1 MQSCYQGINL
11 LIIKF
16 SKMKKTI
23 LISMLVLSFCLCSQ
37 VVFGQDN
44 TDSKEDPIKEQFVKA
59 YSWTK
64 PYFEDASKSIVSIKQ
79 MQTVEG
85 HEYILVES
93 EATKT
98 LYDTSGKQYCA
109 DHAELNCVEFYK
121 LNEGKLTWK
130 KS

>member
-1 MQSCYQGINL
+1 
-11 LIIKF
+11 
-16 SKMKKTI
+16 MKKI
-23 LISMLVLSFCLCSQ
+23 IFISMLMLSFCLCTQ

-44 TDSKEDPIKEQFVKA
+44 ADSKEDPIKEQFVKA
-59 YSWTK
+59 YSWIK
-64 PYFEDASKSIVSIKQ
+64 PYFEDAAKSIISIKQ

-93 EATKT
+93 EASKT

-121 LNEGKLTWK
+121 LSEGKLTWK